1 MLLCLFGA
9 ICHALPPVLPPD
21 SSTFSSTLHP
31 PNPRYH
37 AHEQVATAKVDTARE
52 VERDHLKFLSDERAA
67 QWPNTI
73 QVALGPFSAQ
83 GFALEL

>member
-1 MLLCLFGA
+1 
-9 ICHALPPVLPPD
+9 
-21 SSTFSSTLHP
+21 
-31 PNPRYH
+31 
-37 AHEQVATAKVDTARE
+37 VATAKVDTARE